1 MRTFYLDIFL
11 IVIVTRAASSMVV
24 ATIEI
29 MRSTKPSMENN
40 KLSLYGPSPTH
51 ILRDYFILMMMPSA
65 QPIFLFEVKVAL

>member
-11 IVIVTRAASSMVV
+11 IVIVTRAASSMV